1 MRHGAAARWPQRSRL
16 GCTTQESGLD
26 KNDPPEPFGVF
37 KPVGHIV
44 IAYRSP
50 ADLQAAAQKL
60 AQGFAAADLVR
71 YTPAEM
77 IAQVDAQLPEASPLA
92 SLGQELNLIKA
103 HRELAEAGCSFLV
116 VHAPQDEQADR
127 VAAVARSTNAV
138 AAQRY
143 GRFIVEELIDVPPA
157 QSHRSSSRPSVAWTC
172 VPAHRHTASRQAPS
186 IVRADPH
193 PHAPHNPASPCQGL
207 HGNAQ
212 PCPVAGHGG
221 DLGRV
226 VAGGIGQRD
235 TTQRRLL
242 AVPSEQCPVDHLGL
256 V

>member
-1 MRHGAAARWPQRSRL
+1 M
-16 GCTTQESGLD
+16 D

-143 GRFIVEELIDVPPA
+143 GRFSVEELIDAPPA
-157 QSHRSSSRPSVAWTC
+157 QPQVFESPERGLDLCPSAPPHRLA
-172 VPAHRHTASRQAPS
+172 
-186 IVRADPH
+186 
-193 PHAPHNPASPCQGL
+193 
-207 HGNAQ
+207 
-212 PCPVAGHGG
+212 AGTI
-221 DLGRV
+221 DR
-226 VAGGIGQRD
+226 AGGPAPPRTSQPGFALSR
-235 TTQRRLL
+235 TPWKCSALSSGRPWR
-242 AVPSEQCPVDHLGL
+242 
-256 V
+256 